1 MIKFLCILVALSIF
15 SCNKTERNIQ
25 NNSVTKS
32 GSKDLIVK
40 KYYRGFGKYSHPLDL
55 YDEFEMKDSTNVRN
69 AYYIGYYR
77 DNRLVKIEKYLHENF
92 EFGFI
97 YNYNE
102 NGDLEKVINL
112 PIEDKKSDV

>member
-55 YDEFEMKDSTNVRN
+55 YDEFEMKDSTNFKN
-69 AYYIGYYR
+69 AYYIGFYR
-77 DNRLVKIEKYLHENF
+77 DNRLIKIEKYLRQNF

-97 YNYNE
+97 YNYSE
-102 NGDLEKVINL
+102 NGDLDKVINL
-112 PIEDKKSDV
+112 PIKTEK